1 MVTFCTIST
10 ESHLFKTYA
19 LADSLRTFGGT
30 LKVLIVDSEEV
41 KNVENIPSNIQF
53 HFLEQ
58 LSSER
63 IELTKKAYKK
73 DKLRWALKPA
83 YLLYLL
89 SEYQELIYLDND
101 IFFYNGYNFLFE
113 ELQDYN
119 VLLTP
124 HFYPNS
130 PKNEQTWLE
139 ANFRFGLYNAG
150 FIGVKKKATEVL
162 EWWSDCCLYE
172 MKRSYW
178 RGLFDDQKYLDL
190 VPVLFDDV
198 KIIKNKGYN
207 VAGWND
213 QVPLYEDEIIF
224 IHFNVFTLSKF
235 KLKEHIYNP
244 QFNLY
249 IKALKK
255 YKPSFILKTKRFDKF
270 KVTNALYFLRWK
282 LVRVLKYKS

>member
-1 MVTFCTIST
+1 LVTFCTIST

-19 LADSLRTFGGT
+19 LADSLRTFGGA
-30 LKVLIVDSEEV
+30 LKVLIVDSDEV
-41 KNVENIPSNIQF
+41 KNVENIPSNVQF

-113 ELQDYN
+113 ELQHSDL
-119 VLLTP
+119 LLTP
-124 HFYPNS
+124 HFYPSS
-130 PKNEQTWLE
+130 PQKDQTWLE
-139 ANFRFGLYNAG
+139 ANFRLGLYNAG
-150 FIGVKKKATEVL
+150 FIGVNRNGKKAL

-172 MKRSYW
+172 MKRAYW

-190 VPVLFDDV
+190 LPVLFNNV
-198 KIIKNKGYN
+198 RVIKHRGCNF
-207 VAGWND
+207 AGWNN
-213 QVPLYEDEIIF
+213 QNNLKEEEIIF
-224 IHFNVFTLSKF
+224 IHYNRFTVSKF
-235 KLKEHIYNP
+235 QVETSLY
-244 QFNLY
+244 FNSFLQY
-249 IKALKK
+249 LSVLNK
-255 YKPSFILKTKRFDKF
+255 YKPNFKFAKRGATQFKF
-270 KVTNALYFLRWK
+270 KNALYFLRWK
-282 LVRVLKYKS
+282 LARMLK